1 MRIKWQMRRFPN
13 LDNQVARS
21 GENMSTIS
29 ARRYR
34 GCGRLTEV
42 TKRCRTICE
51 TLKIPIPVEVRENME
66 IYSPE
71 DLESI
76 LQSE

>member
-1 MRIKWQMRRFPN
+1 MESK
-13 LDNQVARS
+13 LDVTTCI
-21 GENMSTIS
+21 ENMSTIS

>member
-1 MRIKWQMRRFPN
+1 
-13 LDNQVARS
+13 
-21 GENMSTIS
+21 MSTIS

-34 GCGRLTEV
+34 GCVRLTEV